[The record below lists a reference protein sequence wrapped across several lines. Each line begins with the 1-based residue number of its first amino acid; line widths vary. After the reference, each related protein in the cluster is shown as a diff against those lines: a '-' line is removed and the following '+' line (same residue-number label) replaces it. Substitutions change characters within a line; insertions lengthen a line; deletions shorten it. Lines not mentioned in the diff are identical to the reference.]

1 MTAGQTR
8 HEDGMTLPRTLA
20 LLPAV
25 LLMACLPPTKP
36 LGGADSED
44 EGGDGTPT
52 SSDDDPSTG
61 SDSLSG
67 TSAGSGSAGSEGGSE
82 GGMESTDSGG
92 GSTTNDP
99 DTDGGSS
106 GELMC
111 EEADCAPCDD
121 ACVLE
126 QGCVDGEWECSC
138 ICPPEFCDFEQ
149 FTCDQAEQSK
159 TPPVDCGVATLDDD
173 LDHWNAVHDCVLA
186 EASNTNAFKGV
197 FYLQGIDS
205 SPRQSFVGQV
215 GFVYA
220 LGELFQDYGGLG
232 DPLSTIYLQPC
243 TGLTYIPDCQV
254 GVGFTCIQCLQ
265 QGESQIL
272 CQEE

>member
-1 MTAGQTR
+1 MTADRTR

-20 LLPAV
+20 LLPIA
-25 LLMACLPPTKP
+25 LSIACVVPTKP

-44 EGGDGTPT
+44 DGGDGMPT
-52 SSDDDPSTG
+52 SSDDDPSAG

-92 GSTTNDP
+92 STTNDP

-111 EEADCAPCDD
+111 EEADCAPCPDQ
-121 ACVLE
+121 CQLE
-126 QGCVDGEWECSC
+126 QGCVDGEWSCEC

-159 TPPVDCGVATLDDD
+159 TPPIDCGVATLDDD
-173 LDHWNAVHDCVLA
+173 IDQWNAVHDCVLA
-186 EASNTNAFKGV
+186 ESANQNAFKGV

-205 SPRQSFVGQV
+205 FPRQSFIGQV

-220 LGELFQDYGGLG
+220 LGELSQDYGGLG
-232 DPLSTIYLQPC
+232 DPQSTIYLQPC

>member
-1 MTAGQTR
+1 MTAGRTR

-20 LLPAV
+20 LLPVA
-25 LLMACLPPTKP
+25 LSIACVVPTKP

-44 EGGDGTPT
+44 DGGDGMPT
-52 SSDDDPSTG
+52 SADDDPSTG

-67 TSAGSGSAGSEGGSE
+67 TSAGSGSAGSEGG
-82 GGMESTDSGG
+82 MESTDSA

-106 GELMC
+106 GE
-111 EEADCAPCDD
+111 
-121 ACVLE
+121 ACVPLE
-126 QGCVDGEWECSC
+126 CEACDPACQTVDECVDGEWVCNC
-138 ICPPEFCDFEQ
+138 ICPPEFCDFEEI
-149 FTCDQAEQSK
+149 TCDQAEQSK

-173 LDHWNAVHDCVLA
+173 LEHWNEVHECVLA
-186 EASNTNAFKGV
+186 EAASQNAFKGV

-220 LGELFQDYGGLG
+220 LGELFQDFGGLG
-232 DPLSTIYLQPC
+232 DPLSTVHLQPC
-243 TGLTYIPDCQV
+243 SGLTYLPDCQV
-254 GVGFTCIQCLQ
+254 GVGFTCIQCFV
-265 QGESQIL
+265 QGDSQIL
-272 CQEE
+272 CQEEE